1 MGGDENRPGQGSS
14 KERHAQRAREPDEG
28 GGQPGVTWSAA
39 ATSAKGVSRLG
50 ADPGEE
56 GRLGRCFP
64 DLHSPEHQG
73 LLGKSLALTLPYC
86 PEPTQLIKVCLPDK
100 HIHTHTHTYTQHTR
114 ACQRAP
120 ALGSAACPLSAL
132 RPPSTTGCP
141 LSSLTPLKDTRASPR
156 RSQAPVCLRSCPSSG
171 LRLPS
176 CAFLASVKR
185 HHVVLRQ
192 PTRDQHRASSHLL
205 HILHHPV
212 ASNPHQMQA
221 PCGLLC
227 LFPRGLSRAKKR
239 GCHTDAIQNVY

>member
-100 HIHTHTHTYTQHTR
+100 HIHTHTHTHTTHT
-114 ACQRAP
+114 CVP
-120 ALGSAACPLSAL
+120 A
-132 RPPSTTGCP
+132 
-141 LSSLTPLKDTRASPR
+141 SS
-156 RSQAPVCLRSCPSSG
+156 SSG
-171 LRLPS
+171 LCCLPSLCPPPSQHHRLPAVFTHS
-176 CAFLASVKR
+176 P
-185 HHVVLRQ
+185 Q
-192 PTRDQHRASSHLL
+192 G
-205 HILHHPV
+205 
-212 ASNPHQMQA
+212 HQ
-221 PCGLLC
+221 
-227 LFPRGLSRAKKR
+227 GLSQEKPGSRLPQVLPFLWPSPALLR
-239 GCHTDAIQNVY
+239 LPGLC